1 MAVRLAHN
9 FDFWSRDRV
18 FCVKNEAVYALLPL
32 FYTPFRALRVRG
44 GGSRSLPYCSLR

>member
-9 FDFWSRDRV
+9 FDSWSRNRV

-32 FYTPFRALRVRG
+32 FFTPLGRLGYGVAGVDRCRTA
-44 GGSRSLPYCSLR
+44 P